1 MSIANNKILAIIP
14 ARSGSKGLPGKNLKP
29 LLGKPLVT
37 WSIEAASLSP
47 SIDSIVL
54 STDDQKIANI
64 GEKIGA
70 RVPFVRPLD
79 LSGDTASSID
89 VVLHALD
96 FLETAGEKFDIVVL
110 LEPTSPQREWGDIEQ
125 ALDLLI
131 KSGASSVVGVT
142 QVQESHPDFMYRLQV
157 DLKLEPFIK
166 KVGSAHIRR
175 QDTEPLYYLEGSIYI
190 SFVRILRERRSFYH
204 EDTVGYEVPKWKSLE
219 IDDLD
224 DFIMIEALL
233 KYKRQV

>member
-110 LEPTSPQREWGDIEQ
+110 LEPTSPQRDWGDIEQ

-142 QVQESHPDFMYRLQV
+142 QAQESHPDFMYRLQR
-157 DLKLEPFIK
+157 DLKLKPFIK

-175 QDTEPLYYLEGSIYI
+175 QDIEPLYYLEGSIYI
-190 SFVRILRERRSFYH
+190 SFVHILRERRSFYH
-204 EDTVGYEVPKWKSLE
+204 EDTVGYEVPKWKSFE

-233 KYKRQV
+233 KHKRQV

>member
-1 MSIANNKILAIIP
+1 VSIANNKILAIIP

-110 LEPTSPQREWGDIEQ
+110 LEPTSPQRDWGDIEQ

-142 QVQESHPDFMYRLQV
+142 QAQESHPDFMYRLQR
-157 DLKLEPFIK
+157 DLKLKPFIK

-175 QDTEPLYYLEGSIYI
+175 QDIEPLYYLEGSIYI
-190 SFVRILRERRSFYH
+190 SFVHILRERRSFYH
-204 EDTVGYEVPKWKSLE
+204 EDTVGYEVPKWKSFE

-233 KYKRQV
+233 KHKRQV

>member
-110 LEPTSPQREWGDIEQ
+110 LEPTSPQRDWGDIEQ

-142 QVQESHPDFMYRLQV
+142 QAQESHPDFMYRLQG

-175 QDTEPLYYLEGSIYI
+175 QDIEPLYYLEGSIYI
-190 SFVRILRERRSFYH
+190 SFVHILRKRRSFYH
-204 EDTVGYEVPKWKSLE
+204 EDTVGYEVPKWKSFE

-233 KYKRQV
+233 KHKRQV

>member
-175 QDTEPLYYLEGSIYI
+175 QDIEPLYYLEGSIYI
-190 SFVRILRERRSFYH
+190 SFVHILRERRSFYH

-233 KYKRQV
+233 KHKRQV

>member
-1 MSIANNKILAIIP
+1 MIDGYRVLALIP
-14 ARSGSKGLPGKNLKP
+14 ARGGSKGLPGKNLKA

-54 STDDQKIANI
+54 STDDQKIASI

-79 LSGDTASSID
+79 LSSDTASSID

-110 LEPTSPQREWGDIEQ
+110 LEPTSPQRDWGDIEQ

-131 KSGASSVVGVT
+131 KSGASSVVGMT
-142 QVQESHPDFMYRLQV
+142 QAQESHPDFMYRLQGG
-157 DLKLEPFIK
+157 LKLEPFIK

-175 QDTEPLYYLEGSIYI
+175 QDIEPLYYLEGSIYI
-190 SFVRILRERRSFYH
+190 SFVHILRERRSFYH

-233 KYKRQV
+233 KHKRQV

>member
-1 MSIANNKILAIIP
+1 MIDGYRTLALIP
-14 ARSGSKGLPGKNLKP
+14 ARGGSKGLPGKNLKS

-54 STDDQKIANI
+54 STDDQKIADI

-79 LSGDTASSID
+79 LSSDTASSID

-110 LEPTSPQREWGDIEQ
+110 LEPTSPQRDWGDIEQ

-142 QVQESHPDFMYRLQV
+142 QAQESHPDFMYCLQG
-157 DLKLEPFIK
+157 DLKLKPFIK

-175 QDTEPLYYLEGSIYI
+175 QDIEPLYYLEGSIYI
-190 SFVRILRERRSFYH
+190 SFVHILRERRSFYH

-233 KYKRQV
+233 KHKRQV